1 MVAAVV
7 EVMEPVMSSSLL
19 TLISTNWFYKV
30 TMFGLLR
37 YFEIQFTEMCNAW
50 CVCLVFF
57 LDWSCIFHI
66 KKDSMSEFLLFLFSN
81 AILNFDI
88 LSRLLLVT
96 HGRNKVKTN
105 SELDIYIS
113 KQNIINNSRNIF

>member
-57 LDWSCIFHI
+57 FGLVMHI
-66 KKDSMSEFLLFLFSN
+66 L
-81 AILNFDI
+81 
-88 LSRLLLVT
+88 
-96 HGRNKVKTN
+96 H
-105 SELDIYIS
+105 
-113 KQNIINNSRNIF
+113 